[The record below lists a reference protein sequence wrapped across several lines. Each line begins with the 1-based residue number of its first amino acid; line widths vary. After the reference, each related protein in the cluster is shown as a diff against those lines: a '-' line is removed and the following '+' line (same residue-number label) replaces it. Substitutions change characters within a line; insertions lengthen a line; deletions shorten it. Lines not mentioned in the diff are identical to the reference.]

1 MVCNQGMVRLTRAEK
16 RLIDAWKGESQRE
29 LARRLGLSRRTVRE
43 TMKRIVRKRPE
54 MRAGIASA
62 VCLIK
67 DS

>member
-43 TMKRIVRKRPE
+43 TMKRIVRRRPE
-54 MRAGIASA
+54 MRAGPAGA

-67 DS
+67 AP